1 MECISF
7 NDVSF
12 TYPMVEGD
20 LDAEGKQI
28 VPKPVFYHFSAELP
42 GGFVSLVGPNGS
54 GKSTFLLLASGR
66 IVPQE
71 GKCLLFGKDVASL
84 PEEQKNLVASVIYQ
98 NMEFESREKVCSLL
112 DTVFK
117 SGNYKGKACGIHSED
132 LLKEVIEQFEL
143 GGLLDRGLMEISKG
157 EIQRV
162 LLAFSMLYGSASIF
176 MDEPLF
182 ALEPRQKESALSYIK
197 EFSAK
202 TGTAVFISMHEL
214 ELSKKYA
221 EKVMLFYPDRNIDFG
236 TPDEVLTSED
246 LEKAYGVPASMLKHS
261 EDMTREELMQTAE
274 AVLAVQKT
282 AK

>member
-1 MECISF
+1 
-7 NDVSF
+7 
-12 TYPMVEGD
+12 
-20 LDAEGKQI
+20 
-28 VPKPVFYHFSAELP
+28 
-42 GGFVSLVGPNGS
+42 
-54 GKSTFLLLASGR
+54 
-66 IVPQE
+66 
-71 GKCLLFGKDVASL
+71 
-84 PEEQKNLVASVIYQ
+84 
-98 NMEFESREKVCSLL
+98 
-112 DTVFK
+112 
-117 SGNYKGKACGIHSED
+117 GKACGIHSDD

-143 GGLLDRGLMEISKG
+143 GGLLDSGLMELSKG

-182 ALEPRQKESALSYIK
+182 ALEQRQKESALSYIRD
-197 EFSAK
+197 FSKK

-282 AK
+282 VQ